1 VRATYFG
8 PVTDRNRRRIDR
20 SSAARDHHGGAG
32 SPMSEWTP
40 TTCMRCAVGCGHLQ
54 QGYTNNY
61 GLDTVRGD
69 ASHPVNRG
77 LACQR
82 GVSETA
88 DPRRGL
94 ADAAPRQGGR
104 HPRPHELGDG
114 DRDGRLAYR
123 GRAGRNEGR
132 RRGAGK
138 RPADERGGV
147 RAGEARAGRLRH
159 PVLRRQHHPLYGLGR
174 HRLLPGVRGA
184 TRRRR
189 PTRTSPTPR
198 PT

>member
-40 TTCMRCAVGCGHLQ
+40 TTCMRCAVGCGHSSRVHQ
-54 QGYTNNY
+54 QLRTRHRPRRRVPSGQPRPR
-61 GLDTVRGD
+61 LPARGQRD
-69 ASHPVNRG
+69 RG
-77 LACQR
+77 
-82 GVSETA
+82 
-88 DPRRGL
+88 PRRGL
-94 ADAAPRQGGR
+94 ADAAPRQGR
-104 HPRPHELGDG
+104 TAPSSP
-114 DRDGRLAYR
+114 
-123 GRAGRNEGR
+123 RAGRRRSGRSSRISRTRWPKRGTASRCWEAASRRTR
-132 RRGAGK
+132 RRTRWGSSRGAASAPGTTTPTPPSVWP
-138 RPADERGGV
+138 RPS
-147 RAGEARAGRLRH
+147 
-159 PVLRRQHHPLYGLGR
+159 PPTTRRS
-174 HRLLPGVRGA
+174 GA